1 MGTNLKRIIVAL
13 ITIAVLALI
22 SGPAG
27 ATEAQV
33 IATDS
38 TGSVVLQVK
47 VSYRD
52 LNLSHQEGVAALYK
66 RIKHASK
73 QVCGHR
79 PDIMD
84 LHRSAQYNACRNDAV
99 ERAVADVGHPGLA
112 ALHQRTTNGTSF
124 SVFAVTSVDKKKK

>member
-1 MGTNLKRIIVAL
+1 MGTKLNRIIVTL
-13 ITIAVLALI
+13 ITIAVLTLI

-38 TGSVVLQVK
+38 TGSVVLKVK

-52 LNLSHQEGVAALYK
+52 LNLSHQEGVVTFYK
-66 RIKHASK
+66 RINHAAK

-84 LHRSAQYNACRNDAV
+84 LHRSALYNACRNDTV
-99 ERAVADVGHPGLA
+99 DRAVNDVGHPGLA
-112 ALHQRTTNGTSF
+112 ALHQKITNGTGSP
-124 SVFAVTSVDKKKK
+124 VLAGTSMEK